1 MAETVTIP
9 RRFNGPP
16 DFGHGGYSCGVVA
29 ALVEAPSASV
39 SLRRP
44 VPLDTP
50 LAVRRGDD
58 GLVTVVDGE
67 EVVAEGAPAELELD
81 VPEPVAVE
89 AARAARGRNPWL
101 QRHPFPTC
109 FGCGSERDRA
119 EAIAT
124 LLGPVD
130 GREDLMADTWTPQAE
145 FADAEGAV
153 APLFLWAALD
163 CPTGAAA
170 VDPRSGAQVL
180 ARLTAS
186 PGPAAARAGEEHVVM
201 AWLLGREGRKSR
213 GAAAVISPEGEVCGV
228 SVGLWIEL
236 RDPAT
241 HGARTEA
248 ERRA

>member
-1 MAETVTIP
+1 VAETVTIA

-16 DFGHGGYSCGVVA
+16 DFGHGGYACGSVA
-29 ALVEAPSASV
+29 TLVDAPVASV

-44 VPLDTP
+44 VPLDQP
-50 LAVRRGDD
+50 LEVRRGDGATVALLD
-58 GLVTVVDGE
+58 GG

-81 VPEPVAVE
+81 VPDPVGVE
-89 AARAARGRNPWL
+89 AARAARGGNPWL

-124 LLGPVD
+124 LLGPVA
-130 GREDLMADTWTPQAE
+130 GREDLMADTWTPQVE
-145 FADAEGAV
+145 FADTEGV
-153 APLFLWAALD
+153 VTRLFTWAALD

-170 VDPRSGAQVL
+170 VEPKSGPQVL
-180 ARLTAS
+180 ARLTAR
-186 PGPAAARAGEEHVVM
+186 PGPAAARAGEEHVVI

-213 GAAAVISPEGEVCGV
+213 GAAAIVSPEGEICGV
-228 SVGLWIEL
+228 SEGLWIAL

-241 HGARTEA
+241 HGAKVGG
-248 ERRA
+248 

>member
-1 MAETVTIP
+1 MTIP

-50 LAVRRGDD
+50 LAVRGGDD

-124 LLGPVD
+124 LLGPVA
-130 GREDLMADTWTPQAE
+130 GREGVMADTWTPQAE
-145 FADAEGAV
+145 FADEDGAV
-153 APLFLWAALD
+153 TRLFAWAALD

-170 VDPRSGAQVL
+170 VKPESGPLVL
-180 ARLTAS
+180 ARLTAR
-186 PGPAAARAGEEHVVM
+186 PGPAAAVAGEEHVVM

-213 GAAAVISPEGEVCGV
+213 GAAAIVSPKGEICGV
-228 SVGLWIEL
+228 SEGLWIAL
-236 RDPAT
+236 RDPET
-241 HGARTEA
+241 HGAKVDPA
-248 ERRA
+248 P

>member
-1 MAETVTIP
+1 LAETVTIP

-16 DFGHGGYSCGVVA
+16 DFGHGGYSCGSVA
-29 ALVEAPSASV
+29 VLVDAPAASV

-50 LAVRRGDD
+50 LEVRRGDD
-58 GLVTVVDGE
+58 ATVALFHGD

-81 VPEPVAVE
+81 VPEPVPVE
-89 AARAARGRNPWL
+89 AARVARGGFPWL

-124 LLGPVD
+124 QLGPVA
-130 GREDLMADTWTPQAE
+130 GREGVMADTWTPQAE
-145 FADAEGAV
+145 FADGDGAV
-153 APLFLWAALD
+153 TRLFMWAALD
-163 CPTGAAA
+163 CPTGVAA
-170 VDPRSGAQVL
+170 VEPESVPHVL
-180 ARLTAS
+180 ARLTAR

-201 AWLLGREGRKSR
+201 SWLLGRDGRKSR
-213 GAAAVISPEGEVCGV
+213 GAAAIVSPEGEICAV
-228 SVGLWIEL
+228 SEGLWIAL

-241 HGARTEA
+241 HGAKVDPA
-248 ERRA
+248 P